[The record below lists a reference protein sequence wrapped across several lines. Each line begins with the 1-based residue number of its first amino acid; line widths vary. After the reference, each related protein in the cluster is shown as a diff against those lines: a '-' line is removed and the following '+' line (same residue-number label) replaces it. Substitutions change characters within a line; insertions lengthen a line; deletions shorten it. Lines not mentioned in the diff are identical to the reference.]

1 MFYLLIASEST
12 ANIYNV
18 PRQVTKKSTKQF
30 NFPRV
35 FPWFSPPPPAT
46 RKRRKS
52 AVQTQRIQASALR
65 MRTESSQTSPFE
77 RLGDAAQDLD
87 GIRWIFEEMI
97 FIRWIIV

>member
-35 FPWFSPPPPAT
+35 FPWFSHGFHRHLPQRA
-46 RKRRKS
+46 S
-52 AVQTQRIQASALR
+52 AVKAPSKHNESRPRRCERERRVRRRRLLSVLE
-65 MRTESSQTSPFE
+65 MPPRTSMGS
-77 RLGDAAQDLD
+77 D
-87 GIRWIFEEMI
+87 GYLKR
-97 FIRWIIV
+97 